1 MAANTVTIL
10 QRTRW
15 TFRIWVFFSLG
26 PILTLCNILLY
37 LNASYSTFPVPPGN
51 SSVISASLGKSPG
64 AIKTKP
70 DVAVNPDHL
79 TDFLEVEELMPSPSR
94 FTEVAKS
101 NEFSRILVVRHPLE
115 RLVSAYRNR
124 LADPDIIG
132 YQSQTYVPLI
142 LAYTRGRSYSHKEIF
157 NVAGRIQV
165 IPTFKEFV
173 SFLVEEEIQ
182 EYDDH
187 WTPISYTCG
196 LCYINYTAIIH
207 TETYQDDIR
216 YIMSRPNTQFSYHSP
231 ISFFLL
237 SPPPDRISGLDTKVN
252 PELMNNYTNKAN
264 GHDTQ
269 DV

>member
-1 MAANTVTIL
+1 MVCVVLKAGSTAWNALLAARYNKTDMLVT
-10 QRTRW
+10 R
-15 TFRIWVFFSLG
+15 
-26 PILTLCNILLY
+26 LCY
-37 LNASYSTFPVPPGN
+37 
-51 SSVISASLGKSPG
+51 KM
-64 AIKTKP
+64 IK
-70 DVAVNPDHL
+70 
-79 TDFLEVEELMPSPSR
+79 ELMPSPSR

-216 YIMSRPNTQFSYHSP
+216 YIM
-231 ISFFLL
+231 
-237 SPPPDRISGLDTKVN
+237 RISGLDTKVN

-269 DV
+269 DVLVSYYKQLEPILLRRIIEKFKLDFLLFGYDPNPLVQKIYPNMRVYLTP